1 MNPPQYIGCHVCESV
16 TWISF
21 PTRLT
26 VTHNNLI
33 CLAERSKW
41 HFCIFL
47 SMAQSG
53 TSDAQLSKGLFT
65 LYVTSQFRSVTSRLR
80 SVTSPFRHVTSQ
92 FRPVTSQFRPV
103 TSHFRSATSR
113 FRSVAVAEREC
124 LTWRNGSGPVFTWSI
139 PIMWSAF
146 LLLHY
151 TAPHICLQKLIK
163 KILELVRNCEQ
174 L

>member
-80 SVTSPFRHVTSQ
+80 SVTSPFRHVSVPSRHVSVPSRHVSFP
-92 FRPVTSQFRPV
+92 FRHVSVPFRRRCWARMFDV
-103 TSHFRSATSR
+103 K
-113 FRSVAVAEREC
+113 ERVRTG
-124 LTWRNGSGPVFTWSI
+124 LYLIDSDNVISLPS
-139 PIMWSAF
+139 PA
-146 LLLHY
+146 LHCSPY
-151 TAPHICLQKLIK
+151 LSSEIDK
-163 KILELVRNCEQ
+163 KNIGIGA
-174 L
+174 